1 MLQTCFGIY
10 VVLALFAFLFVWGV
24 IVKIHRYDGENEGL

>member
-10 VVLALFAFLFVWGV
+10 IVLALFAFLFVWGA
-24 IVKIHRYDGENEGL
+24 IVKTTSYDEE